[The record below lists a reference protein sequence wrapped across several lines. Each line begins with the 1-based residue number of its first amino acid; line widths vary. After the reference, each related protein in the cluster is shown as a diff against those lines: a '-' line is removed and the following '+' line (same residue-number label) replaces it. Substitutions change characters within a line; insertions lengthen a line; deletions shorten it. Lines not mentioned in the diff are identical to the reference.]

1 LIKRGN
7 SLLALDR
14 GELTEKLVERL
25 ATLEI
30 VE

>member
-1 LIKRGN
+1 LVERGN

-14 GELTEKLVERL
+14 GELAEKLVERL

-30 VE
+30 IE